1 MRSTFKVLFYVKKG
15 SEKPNGNLPL
25 MCRITVD
32 GEIKQFSCKM
42 DVPPRLWD
50 VKNSRASGKSVEAQ
64 RINLAVDKIRVDVNR
79 RYQELMQTDGYV
91 TAAKLKDAYLG
102 IGVKQETL
110 LKLFE
115 QHNAEFEK
123 KVGHSRA
130 QGTFTRYRTVCNHIR
145 EFLPHA
151 YKREDIPL
159 KELNL
164 TFINDFEYFLRTEK
178 KCRTNTVWG
187 YMIVLKHI
195 VSIARNDGRLPF
207 NPFAGYI
214 NSPESV
220 DRGYLTQTEIQTLMD
235 ALMKNT
241 YHELVRDLFVFSAFT
256 GLAYSDVK
264 NLTADR
270 LQTFFDGNLWIITRR
285 KKTNTASNIRLLD
298 VPKRII
304 EKYKGLARDGHVFP
318 VPNNGSCN
326 KIQKGIGRQ
335 CGFKMRLT
343 YHVARH
349 KEEISFLKAVVA
361 RAAAWFPYFRE
372 MLRIENLCRLVGF
385 DERQTAT
392 LVKGKQLE
400 YEGELYSE
408 EHKRKFKTEKA
419 GFQVLKD
426 PTDGTKLV
434 LAIDRKPIAEWFK
447 EQFDKLR
454 QSIHRPIQPQRK
466 SRGMK
471 L

>member
-15 SEKPNGNLPL
+15 SEKRGGNLPL

-42 DVPPRLWD
+42 DVPLRLWD
-50 VKNSRASGKSVEAQ
+50 VKNNRASGKSAEAQ
-64 RINLAVDKIRVDVNR
+64 KINRTVDKIRVEVNR

-115 QHNAEFEK
+115 QHNTEFAK

-130 QGTFTRYRTVCNHIR
+130 KGTFQRYITVCKHLH
-145 EFLPHA
+145 EFIPHT
-151 YKREDIPL
+151 YKRENILL
-159 KELNL
+159 KELNI

-195 VSIARNDGRLPF
+195 VAIARNDGRMPF

-220 DRGYLTQTEIQTLMD
+220 DRGYLTKSEIQTLMD
-235 ALMKNT
+235 APMKNA
-241 YHELVRDLFVFSAFT
+241 YHELVRDMFVFSVFT

-264 NLTADR
+264 NLTTDN

-285 KKTNTASNIRLLD
+285 KKTNTESNIRLLD
-298 VPKRII
+298 VPRKII
-304 EKYKGLARDGHVFP
+304 EKYRGLAKDNKLFP
-318 VPNNGSCN
+318 MPSNTTCN
-326 KIQKGIGRQ
+326 KILKEIGSQ
-335 CGFKMRLT
+335 CGIKTYLT

-349 KEEISFLKAVVA
+349 SAATTILLSNGVPIETVSRLLGHTNIKTTQIYASAPRMVA
-361 RAAAWFPYFRE
+361 
-372 MLRIENLCRLVGF
+372 
-385 DERQTAT
+385 
-392 LVKGKQLE
+392 
-400 YEGELYSE
+400 
-408 EHKRKFKTEKA
+408 
-419 GFQVLKD
+419 
-426 PTDGTKLV
+426 
-434 LAIDRKPIAEWFK
+434 
-447 EQFDKLR
+447 
-454 QSIHRPIQPQRK
+454 
-466 SRGMK
+466 
-471 L
+471 

>member
-15 SEKPNGNLPL
+15 SAKPNGNLPL
-25 MCRITVD
+25 MCRLTVD

-42 DVPPRLWD
+42 EVPPHLWD
-50 VKNSRASGKSVEAQ
+50 VKNNRASGKSAEAQ
-64 RINLAVDKIRVDVNR
+64 RINRAVDKIRVEVNR

-102 IGVKQETL
+102 IGIKQETL

-115 QHNAEFEK
+115 QHNAEFAK

-130 QGTFTRYRTVCNHIR
+130 KGTFQRYITVCKHIR
-145 EFLPHA
+145 EFLPHT

-195 VSIARNDGRLPF
+195 ISIARNDGRLPF

-220 DRGYLTQTEIQTLMD
+220 DRGYLTQKEIQTLMD
-235 ALMKNT
+235 APMKNT
-241 YHELVRDLFVFSAFT
+241 YHELVRDLFVFSVFT

-285 KKTNTASNIRLLD
+285 KKTNTESNIRLLD

-318 VPNNGSCN
+318 VPSNGNCN
-326 KIQKGIGRQ
+326 KILKEIGRE
-335 CGFKMRLT
+335 CGFKVRLT

-349 KEEISFLKAVVA
+349 TNATTVLLSNGVPIETVSRLLGHTNIKTTQIYAKITAQKISQDMETLSHKLEDMEKNIC
-361 RAAAWFPYFRE
+361 RA
-372 MLRIENLCRLVGF
+372 I
-385 DERQTAT
+385 
-392 LVKGKQLE
+392 
-400 YEGELYSE
+400 
-408 EHKRKFKTEKA
+408 
-419 GFQVLKD
+419 
-426 PTDGTKLV
+426 
-434 LAIDRKPIAEWFK
+434 
-447 EQFDKLR
+447 
-454 QSIHRPIQPQRK
+454 
-466 SRGMK
+466 
-471 L
+471 

>member
-15 SEKPNGNLPL
+15 CEKPNGNLPL
-25 MCRITVD
+25 MCRLTVD

-42 DVPPRLWD
+42 DVPLRLWD
-50 VKNSRASGKSVEAQ
+50 VKNNRASGKSVEAQ
-64 RINLAVDKIRVDVNR
+64 RINIAVDKIRVEVNR

-102 IGVKQETL
+102 IGVKQETQ

-115 QHNAEFEK
+115 QHNAEFAK

-130 QGTFTRYRTVCNHIR
+130 KGTFQRYITVCKHLH
-145 EFLPHA
+145 EFISHT

-195 VSIARNDGRLPF
+195 ISIARNDGRLPF

-220 DRGYLTQTEIQTLMD
+220 DRGYLTKAEIQTLMD
-235 ALMKNT
+235 APMKNT
-241 YHELVRDLFVFSAFT
+241 YHELVRDLFVFSVFT

-264 NLTADR
+264 NLTTDN

-285 KKTNTASNIRLLD
+285 KKTNTESNIRLLD
-298 VPKRII
+298 VPRKII
-304 EKYKGLARDGHVFP
+304 EKYRGLARDNKVFP
-318 VPNNGSCN
+318 MPSNTTCN
-326 KIQKGIGRQ
+326 KILKEIGRQ
-335 CGFKMRLT
+335 CGFKTRLST
-343 YHVARH
+343 HVARH
-349 KEEISFLKAVVA
+349 TNATTVLLSNGVPIETVSRLLGHTNIKTTQLYAKITAQKISQDM
-361 RAAAWFPYFRE
+361 E
-372 MLRIENLCRLVGF
+372 
-385 DERQTAT
+385 T
-392 LVKGKQLE
+392 L
-400 YEGELYSE
+400 S
-408 EHKRKFKTEKA
+408 HKLADMEK
-419 GFQVLKD
+419 D
-426 PTDGTKLV
+426 ICS
-434 LAIDRKPIAEWFK
+434 AI
-447 EQFDKLR
+447 
-454 QSIHRPIQPQRK
+454 
-466 SRGMK
+466 
-471 L
+471 

>member
-15 SEKPNGNLPL
+15 SEKTNGNLPL

-42 DVPPRLWD
+42 DVPLRLWD
-50 VKNSRASGKSVEAQ
+50 VKNNRASGKSVEAQ
-64 RINLAVDKIRVDVNR
+64 RINRAVDKIRVEVNR

-115 QHNAEFEK
+115 QHNAEFAK

-130 QGTFTRYRTVCNHIR
+130 KGTFQRYVTVCKHLH
-145 EFLPHA
+145 EFIPHT

-195 VSIARNDGRLPF
+195 ISIARNDGRLPF

-220 DRGYLTQTEIQTLMD
+220 DRGYLTKSEIQTLMD
-235 ALMKNT
+235 APMKNS
-241 YHELVRDLFVFSAFT
+241 YHELIRDLFVFSVFT

-264 NLTADR
+264 NLTTDN

-285 KKTNTASNIRLLD
+285 KKTNTESNIRLLD
-298 VPKRII
+298 VPKKII
-304 EKYKGLARDGHVFP
+304 EKYKGMTKDNKVFP
-318 VPNNGSCN
+318 MPSNTTCN
-326 KIQKGIGRQ
+326 KILKEIGRQ
-335 CGFKMRLT
+335 CCFKTRLST
-343 YHVARH
+343 HVARH
-349 KEEISFLKAVVA
+349 TNATTVLLSNGVPIETVSRLLGHTNIKTTQLYAKITAQKISQDM
-361 RAAAWFPYFRE
+361 E
-372 MLRIENLCRLVGF
+372 
-385 DERQTAT
+385 T
-392 LVKGKQLE
+392 L
-400 YEGELYSE
+400 S
-408 EHKRKFKTEKA
+408 HKLADMEK
-419 GFQVLKD
+419 D
-426 PTDGTKLV
+426 
-434 LAIDRKPIAEWFK
+434 ICSNI
-447 EQFDKLR
+447 
-454 QSIHRPIQPQRK
+454 
-466 SRGMK
+466 
-471 L
+471 

>member
-15 SEKPNGNLPL
+15 CEKPNGNLPL
-25 MCRITVD
+25 MCRLTVD

-42 DVPPRLWD
+42 DVPLRLWD
-50 VKNSRASGKSVEAQ
+50 VKNNRASGKSVEAQ
-64 RINLAVDKIRVDVNR
+64 RINHTVDKIRVEVNR

-115 QHNAEFEK
+115 QHNVEFSK

-130 QGTFTRYRTVCNHIR
+130 KGTFQRYVTVCKHLH
-145 EFLPHA
+145 EFIPHT
-151 YKREDIPL
+151 YKRDDIPL

-195 VSIARNDGRLPF
+195 VAIARNDGRLLF

-220 DRGYLTQTEIQTLMD
+220 DRGYLTKSEIQTLMD
-235 ALMKNT
+235 APMKNA
-241 YHELVRDLFVFSAFT
+241 YHELVRDMFVFSVFT

-264 NLTADR
+264 NLTTDN

-285 KKTNTASNIRLLD
+285 KKTNTESNIRLLD
-298 VPKRII
+298 VPRKII
-304 EKYKGLARDGHVFP
+304 EKYRGLARDNKVFP
-318 VPNNGSCN
+318 MPSNTTCN
-326 KIQKGIGRQ
+326 KILKEIGRQ
-335 CGFKMRLT
+335 CGFKTRLST
-343 YHVARH
+343 HVARH
-349 KEEISFLKAVVA
+349 TNATTVLLSNGVPIETVSRLLGHTNIKTTQIYAKITSQKISQDMEALSHK
-361 RAAAWFPYFRE
+361 
-372 MLRIENLCRLVGF
+372 
-385 DERQTAT
+385 
-392 LVKGKQLE
+392 LE
-400 YEGELYSE
+400 DM
-408 EHKRKFKTEKA
+408 EKNICS
-419 GFQVLKD
+419 
-426 PTDGTKLV
+426 
-434 LAIDRKPIAEWFK
+434 AI
-447 EQFDKLR
+447 
-454 QSIHRPIQPQRK
+454 
-466 SRGMK
+466 
-471 L
+471 